1 MKSSPTLRV
10 LMAAGMYLLLM
21 WGYVTLPTPQLYA
34 VFAALI
40 MSIALLF
47 WVSEAR
53 ALEQLSRTIE
63 TERVAACNSVT
74 LPGDDIPSLCAS
86 MERLDRLKSEL
97 TQQYA
102 QFGRDQALMNGKGL
116 GTWNR
121 KPPGHQGDES

>member
-21 WGYVTLPTPQLYA
+21 WGYVTLQTPQLYA
-34 VFAALI
+34 AFVALI

-53 ALEQLSRTIE
+53 APSQLEMSLDQQLASASD
-63 TERVAACNSVT
+63 ERLAI
-74 LPGDDIPSLCAS
+74 DHDEPSLSAS
-86 MERLDRLKSEL
+86 ILRLDSLKAEL

-102 QFGRDQALMNGKGL
+102 QFGRDQSLLNRKGL
-116 GTWNR
+116 GAWHQNR
-121 KPPGHQGDES
+121 GERGGEQ

>member
-21 WGYVTLPTPQLYA
+21 WGYVILPTAQLYA

-53 ALEQLSRTIE
+53 ASQQISQSLENRLISRLDSQLPES
-63 TERVAACNSVT
+63 S
-74 LPGDDIPSLCAS
+74 DDPTVVAS
-86 MERLDRLKSEL
+86 MLRLDSLKSEL

-102 QFGRDQALMNGKGL
+102 QFGRDQALMNSKGL
-116 GTWNR
+116 GTWRRN
-121 KPPGHQGDES
+121 QGEQGEER